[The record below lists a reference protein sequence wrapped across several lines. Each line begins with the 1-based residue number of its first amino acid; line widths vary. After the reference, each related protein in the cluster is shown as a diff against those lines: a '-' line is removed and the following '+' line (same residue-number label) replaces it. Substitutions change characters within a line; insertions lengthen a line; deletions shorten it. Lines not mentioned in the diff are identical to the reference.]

1 MTRAARFFSVSCLA
15 LAAAGCANMQL
26 GKASKKKVVLKDFAE
41 GRIEQVAITD
51 RLTGAK
57 EMLFVSM
64 PKKSLFLEGYIAGV
78 VTDYDDK
85 PIEGVVVRAVA
96 EGEAKFVSQAQAAFQ
111 TSSFDAGVSDTNGY
125 YRIRFSLPIIKN
137 LVDIQGKLLY
147 NPGWEQEL
155 SNLGQAYEPQ
165 KKESSFRMYFDMKQ
179 GMLVFSEGL
188 QKVVVKSK
196 TGEPKDRALPGAKPA
211 ASAAG
216 KQPEAAAEETDLFKG
231 FGFGP

>member
-1 MTRAARFFSVSCLA
+1 MIGNRLRYFSLA
-15 LAAAGCANMQL
+15 LLLGASGCANMQL
-26 GKASKKKVVLKDFAE
+26 GKASKKKVVLQDFAE

-64 PKKSLFLEGYIAGV
+64 PKKSLFLEGYIIGV

-85 PIEGVVVRAVA
+85 PIEGVVVRALA
-96 EGEAKFVSQAQAAFQ
+96 EGEAKFVSKAQASFQ
-111 TSSFDAGVSDTNGY
+111 TSSFDAGVSDTNGV

-155 SNLGQAYEPQ
+155 LNLGQAYEPQ
-165 KKESSFRMYFDMKQ
+165 KKESSFRLYFDMKQ
-179 GMLVFSEGL
+179 GMLVFGEGL
-188 QKVVVKSK
+188 QKVVVRSVS
-196 TGEPKDRALPGAKPA
+196 GEPKGRALPGGKPA
-211 ASAAG
+211 AA
-216 KQPEAAAEETDLFKG
+216 PAAAKNEAGSEESDLFKG

>member
-1 MTRAARFFSVSCLA
+1 MRKSLFILFAVLTVA
-15 LAAAGCANMQL
+15 LSGCANMQL
-26 GKASKKKVVLKDFAE
+26 GKAGKKKVILQDFAQ

-64 PKKSLFLEGYIAGV
+64 PKKSLFLEGYIMGV
-78 VTDYDDK
+78 VTDYEDK

-96 EGEAKFVSQAQAAFQ
+96 EGEAKFVSKAQASFQ
-111 TSSFDAGVSDTNGY
+111 TSSFDAGVSDTNGV

-137 LVDIQGKLLY
+137 RVDIQGKLLY

-155 SNLGQAYEPQ
+155 LNLGQAYEPQ
-165 KKESSFRMYFDMKQ
+165 KKESSFRMYFDMKE
-179 GMLVFSEGL
+179 GMIIFAEGI
-188 QKVVVKSK
+188 QKVVVRSV
-196 TGEPKDRALPGAKPA
+196 TGDAKGRALPGASDALPA
-211 ASAAG
+211 KGAPKG
-216 KQPEAAAEETDLFKG
+216 GDDEADLFKG